1 MRYFI
6 VDDDEAIRG
15 MLSEIIEDED
25 LGEIVGES
33 ADGSCINT
41 DLLERKKVDILLI
54 DLLMPV
60 RDGIETIRAFDPN
73 FHVKVIMISQ
83 VEAKE
88 LIGKA
93 YSLGIEYYITK
104 PINRLEVL
112 SVLQKVTERVRL
124 EKSIY
129 DFQKS
134 LNILNNPKKHK
145 NPYKD
150 HSISNSGKSLLS
162 ELGIIG
168 ESGSKDLLEML
179 EYLYQYEKKTESE
192 DTFPP
197 LKRIFENIIKRRLG
211 PRAKTEDIH
220 REIKASEQR
229 VRRAIH
235 QALVHIAS
243 LGVSDYL
250 NPTFEHYA
258 SKFFDFVQVQ
268 KKMMDLQDDREAST
282 SPIRIHTKKFIQMLY
297 WEAKQSIEKN

>member
-1 MRYFI
+1 MRFFI
-6 VDDDEAIRG
+6 VDDDAAVRA
-15 MLSEIIEDED
+15 MLSELIEDED

-33 ADGSCINT
+33 DDGSFIDTCV
-41 DLLERKKVDILLI
+41 LERKKVDILLI
-54 DLLMPV
+54 DLLMPT
-60 RDGIETIRAFDPN
+60 RDGIETIRSFGRD
-73 FHVKVIMISQ
+73 FHVKIIMISQ

-88 LIGKA
+88 LIGEA

-112 SVLQKVTERVRL
+112 SVLQKVTEHVRL

-134 LNILNNPKKHK
+134 LNMLSSPKKRE
-145 NPYKD
+145 NPNKD
-150 HSISNSGKSLLS
+150 QRISHSGKLLLS
-162 ELGIIG
+162 ELGIVG

-179 EYLYQYEKKTESE
+179 EYLYQHEVKNESE
-192 DTFPP
+192 DSFPS
-197 LKRIFENIIKRRLG
+197 LKTIFENIIKKRLG
-211 PRAKTEDIH
+211 PRAKTEEIQ

-243 LGVSDYL
+243 LGVTDYL

-268 KKMMDLQDDREAST
+268 KKMTDLQNDREVGASQV
-282 SPIRIHTKKFIQMLY
+282 RIHTKKFIQMLF
-297 WEAKQSIEKN
+297 WEAKQSIGKN